1 MNAPR
6 RNRIVLAL
14 ACVALAVPVGCASS
28 TSGDYS
34 ASDDQRS
41 SGKGYTGPAAEAM
54 MSEYSAG
61 RYSAAYRAAKDA
73 MADLEGREKERAM
86 LIAGLSA
93 QAMNQTSDAEFWFR
107 QVERSTDTEI
117 AGRARAGMGLLALNA
132 GDYTRAA
139 ALLSTAS
146 AQLKGDESAR
156 ASLFAGQAYEK
167 MNRLDRARTQ
177 YLVAMGLA
185 ETPALRSNVQAALA
199 SLGERGFTVQL
210 GAFASRAN
218 ADRAVRQYRND
229 AASLNM
235 GEPRIVEKHGVGA
248 AGNGTLYV
256 VQVGSYKTQQDAD
269 KARQALATALG
280 ERQGPAGTLRPFVAP
295 AFASVNE

>member
-14 ACVALAVPVGCASS
+14 ACCALAVPVGCASS
-28 TSGDYS
+28 TSGDAS
-34 ASDDQRS
+34 ASSDQRS
-41 SGKGYTGPAAEAM
+41 GGKGYTGPAAEAM
-54 MSEYSAG
+54 MAEYSAG

-73 MADLEGREKERAM
+73 MSDLEGREKERAM

-93 QAMNQTSDAEFWFR
+93 QAMGQRDDAEFWFR

-156 ASLFAGQAYEK
+156 ASLFAGQAYEA

-185 ETPALRSNVQAALA
+185 ESPALRSNVQAALA

-210 GAFASRAN
+210 GAFASRVN
-218 ADRAVRQYRND
+218 AERAAKQYRDD

-235 GEPRIVEKHGVGA
+235 GEPRIVEKRGVGA

-269 KARQALATALG
+269 VARRSLATALG
-280 ERQGPAGTLRPFVAP
+280 ERQGPTGTLRPFVAP